1 MLGQSGW
8 CLQERTDLTAA
19 LLRYMRTELD
29 GMKARADALA
39 QVFGSDE
46 FTQRMKRQ
54 QATIAAIDAGFLR
67 RELFVARTGR

>member
-1 MLGQSGW
+1 M
-8 CLQERTDLTAA
+8 QERTDLTAA

>member
-1 MLGQSGW
+1 
-8 CLQERTDLTAA
+8 
-19 LLRYMRTELD
+19 MRAELD

-54 QATIAAIDAGFLR
+54 QAAVAAIDSGYLR
-67 RELFVARTGR
+67 RELFVARTAR